1 MDREEARN
9 IEEKIQIELV
19 ARGIAAQLIDWMSAN
34 GIAKVVMAI
43 EMEDASIPPGCFTI
57 NKPEEG
63 KP

>member
-9 IEEKIQIELV
+9 IAEKIQIELV

-43 EMEDASIPPGCFTI
+43 EMRMQASRRDASPSTSRKKD
-57 NKPEEG
+57 KP
-63 KP
+63 